1 MNNKDLQHWF
11 DMNFINRYL
20 CFGFWQKIERLI
32 LGWFMYTL
40 SAKSLAQSEFEY
52 FGILQKSEKIDCI
65 TEIKNIF
72 CVINN
77 VENLL
82 TNCQ

>member
-1 MNNKDLQHWF
+1 
-11 DMNFINRYL
+11 
-20 CFGFWQKIERLI
+20 
-32 LGWFMYTL
+32 MYTL